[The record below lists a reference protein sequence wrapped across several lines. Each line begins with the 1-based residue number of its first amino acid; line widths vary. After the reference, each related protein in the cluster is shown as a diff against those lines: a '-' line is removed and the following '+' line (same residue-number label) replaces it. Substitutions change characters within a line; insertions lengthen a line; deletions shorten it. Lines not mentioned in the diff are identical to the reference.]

1 MSEKLRVQIV
11 QPRSD
16 VEVHLPHG
24 RVLSGPRGAQVGEF
38 LKAVEF
44 PAPVVAA
51 IINDDLHELTYPIDM
66 DARVEPVIHVRSRR
80 RADLSPLVELPA
92 GKRRLPISFQK
103 PS

>member
-1 MSEKLRVQIV
+1 MSEKIRVQIV

-24 RVLSGPRGAQVGEF
+24 IVLSGPRGAQAAEF

-66 DARVEPVIHVRSRR
+66 DSARSACDHV
-80 RADLSPLVELPA
+80 
-92 GKRRLPISFQK
+92 
-103 PS
+103 